1 MRIVGRRISASTGLK
16 YDCLCNRKLG
26 DNPTTKKLQIPLSA
40 SLSCSSPS
48 SAKYGVEPLGT
59 GWSYT
64 TQTCS
69 GMIVESSLMGCRV
82 FGAFFPHNNLVV
94 VSNVALAHHL
104 SSQMNWRIAVLFAAS
119 FVALAA
125 SYNSGNS
132 YNSDDD
138 GRFNVCLLLL
148 LLCLLLLL
156 LWFLHSSTHRSLFV
170 PACLIYHCKSCN
182 IYYYCTLCDQGW
194 SSPVPQQLQ
203 SNSHINVQDTL

>member
-1 MRIVGRRISASTGLK
+1 
-16 YDCLCNRKLG
+16 
-26 DNPTTKKLQIPLSA
+26 
-40 SLSCSSPS
+40 
-48 SAKYGVEPLGT
+48 
-59 GWSYT
+59 
-64 TQTCS
+64 
-69 GMIVESSLMGCRV
+69 MIVESSLMGFRV

-148 LLCLLLLL
+148 LLLL
-156 LWFLHSSTHRSLFV
+156 
-170 PACLIYHCKSCN
+170 
-182 IYYYCTLCDQGW
+182 
-194 SSPVPQQLQ
+194 
-203 SNSHINVQDTL
+203 